1 MPSYRPL
8 SELEE
13 LVGTSKPT
21 VDGLRIE
28 AGKVAEYAA
37 ALRESD
43 PVFHDQEAARER
55 GFDGIPAPL
64 LYTMSAFWEHYQING
79 GPLYAFDLG
88 MAQENKVLGKQSYEY
103 ERVPVVGD
111 VLDGETTVADVW
123 TKKDG
128 KMTFVTLETEYT
140 EQDGTL
146 VLTEKRTMIETAP
159 VEGESA

>member
-8 SELEE
+8 ADLKD

-28 AGKVAEYAA
+28 AGKVAEYAE
-37 ALRESD
+37 ALREDD
-43 PVFHDQEAARER
+43 PIFVDETAAMDR
-55 GFDGIPAPL
+55 GYDGIPAPL

-88 MAQENKVLGKQSYEY
+88 MAREKKMLGEQSYEY

-111 VLDGETTVADVW
+111 VLDGETRVAEVW

-128 KMTFVTLETEYT
+128 EMTFVTLETEFID
-140 EQDGTL
+140 QDGEL
-146 VLTEKRTMIETAP
+146 VLTEGRTMIETEP
-159 VEGESA
+159 MEGDR

>member
-1 MPSYRPL
+1 MPSYRPV

-28 AGKVAEYAA
+28 AGKVAEYAE
-37 ALRESD
+37 ALREDD
-43 PVFHDQEAARER
+43 PVFVDEAAARDR
-55 GFDGIPAPL
+55 GYDGIPAPL
-64 LYTMSAFWEHYQING
+64 LYTMSAFWEHYQKND

-88 MAQENKVLGKQSYEY
+88 MAQENKMLGKQSYEY

-111 VLDGETTVADVW
+111 VLEGETRLADVW

-128 KMTFVTLETEYT
+128 QMTFVTLDTEFVDQ
-140 EQDGTL
+140 EGQL
-146 VLTEKRTMIETAP
+146 VLTERRTMIETAP
-159 VEGESA
+159 MEGDR